1 MAAHA
6 RLQCSLLCQRPL
18 CVVRRLGRRERK
30 RAGHDGK
37 GIGRKRDKAPAFF
50 LFPSIPARQLCYF
63 QWDTQ
68 REPRQRRDWRFSGP
82 QFRPETS
89 PTVAVFSGCLL
100 LLVVL
105 FCGLKW
111 VFILTEA
118 RKLNGLFSHDVTAA
132 RSGVDHELFSF
143 VHAFF
148 APINLRRCWPLD
160 CKRSTEIHVVVL
172 KLKRRL
178 QD

>member
-118 RKLNGLFSHDVTAA
+118 WKKWTVFTWRHGGPQWCWSWT
-132 RSGVDHELFSF
+132 
-143 VHAFF
+143 FF
-148 APINLRRCWPLD
+148 LCTRIFCSN
-160 CKRSTEIHVVVL
+160 
-172 KLKRRL
+172 
-178 QD
+178 

>member
-82 QFRPETS
+82 QFRSETS

-118 RKLNGLFSHDVTAA
+118 WKKWTVFTWRHGGPQWCWSWT
-132 RSGVDHELFSF
+132 
-143 VHAFF
+143 FF
-148 APINLRRCWPLD
+148 LCTRIFCSN
-160 CKRSTEIHVVVL
+160 
-172 KLKRRL
+172 
-178 QD
+178 

>member
-6 RLQCSLLCQRPL
+6 RFQCSLLCQRPL

-118 RKLNGLFSHDVTAA
+118 WKKWTVFTWRHGGPQWCWSWT
-132 RSGVDHELFSF
+132 
-143 VHAFF
+143 FF
-148 APINLRRCWPLD
+148 LCTRIFCSN
-160 CKRSTEIHVVVL
+160 
-172 KLKRRL
+172 
-178 QD
+178 

>member
-37 GIGRKRDKAPAFF
+37 GIGRKRDKAPAFL

-118 RKLNGLFSHDVTAA
+118 WKKWTVFTWRHGGPQWCWSWT
-132 RSGVDHELFSF
+132 
-143 VHAFF
+143 FF
-148 APINLRRCWPLD
+148 LCTRIFCSN
-160 CKRSTEIHVVVL
+160 
-172 KLKRRL
+172 
-178 QD
+178 

>member
-6 RLQCSLLCQRPL
+6 RLQCSLLCQRPF

-100 LLVVL
+100 LVVVL

-118 RKLNGLFSHDVTAA
+118 WKKMDCFHMTS
-132 RSGVDHELFSF
+132 
-143 VHAFF
+143 
-148 APINLRRCWPLD
+148 RRPA
-160 CKRSTEIHVVVL
+160 VVL
-172 KLKRRL
+172 IMNFFLMYTHFLLQLICVDADHLIANAPLKYM
-178 QD
+178 